1 MTPVTTGRP
10 LVAIAGNPNVGK
22 TSIFNRLTGLDLK
35 VTNYPGVTVE
45 RQEGHVHLRDGTE
58 ATVIDIPGT
67 YSLSG
72 RSAEEQIAIA
82 AIAGLPPL
90 EVPDL
95 LVMTIDAT
103 QLSRNLY
110 LLLQAIELNVP
121 TVVALTMTDTLA
133 DHHRTLDRER
143 LELAL
148 GVPVV
153 QVVGHKGT
161 GMDEIPRARGR
172 VGVGAP
178 RIRPSWR
185 TSRRSRTRSRRPG
198 STTTNSASGRWRSG
212 RCSPWTRK
220 TSSSGSPTLSERWS
234 VSGRPRRKT
243 RVGRS
248 SSI

>member
-1 MTPVTTGRP
+1 MTTPLLEVDNITLRFGGVT
-10 LVAIAGNPNVGK
+10 AINDVSFDVQPDELFAIIGPNGAGK

-82 AIAGLPPL
+82 AIAGLPPH

-110 LLLQAIELNVP
+110 LLLQAIELNLP

-133 DHHRTLDRER
+133 EFFDKFQN
-143 LELAL
+143 A
-148 GVPVV
+148 PV
-153 QVVGHKGT
+153 
-161 GMDEIPRARGR
+161 ARGADI
-172 VGVGAP
+172 GVAGVQCQLE
-178 RIRPSWR
+178 IRKP
-185 TSRRSRTRSRRPG
+185 
-198 STTTNSASGRWRSG
+198 
-212 RCSPWTRK
+212 
-220 TSSSGSPTLSERWS
+220 L
-234 VSGRPRRKT
+234 
-243 RVGRS
+243 
-248 SSI
+248 